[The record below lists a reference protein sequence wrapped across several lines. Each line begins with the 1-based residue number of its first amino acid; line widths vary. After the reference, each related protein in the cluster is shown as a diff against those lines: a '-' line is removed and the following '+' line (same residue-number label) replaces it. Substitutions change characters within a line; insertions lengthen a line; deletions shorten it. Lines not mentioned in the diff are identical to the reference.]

1 MLVGTKRA
9 AHHGHSTAP
18 PTTFPATI
26 VERSDSSDNGISK
39 RTAWL
44 TLSVVCLSSVLMG
57 LQTSALNVALPK
69 VVSDLDASPVEANWI
84 LLSSML
90 TMTSLVIVFGRL
102 ADMFGRKSMYMGGLA
117 LFSIASLFAGF
128 SADVWVLITWR
139 TVQAV
144 GGAMLITNSAAILT
158 DVFPRRSLGPGMG
171 IYAASFAVAQ
181 LVGPSLG
188 GLITTSIGWSW
199 VFWINAPIGLLCLI
213 WGMMVMPHLPHHG
226 RGQRIDFL
234 GNVLL
239 LIMLSSLLVALTQL
253 SELGW
258 SNPVV
263 VAGFALF
270 VLVLPSFV
278 LFELRQPSPVL
289 DVRMFRRLSFSAPMG
304 ATFLNAVSHIA
315 VVVLMSLYLQ
325 TVLGRSAAEAGVQ
338 LLPLAI
344 AAVVASTSSG
354 FLMRWVNPRYLA
366 ASGSGFAAAGLGVL
380 ILAIH
385 TNGTYLFLSCGL
397 VLIGYGAGT
406 FLPSNTVA
414 LIQNLSS
421 DRVGLVN
428 SVRLMIQSTGAVIS
442 TSVALTI
449 LTTSLPR
456 ADRQLAF
463 VGDLTDAPAGTRGA
477 LIDGYIVALTCMA
490 VLATLAAVC
499 SMVGGRAERRSSV
512 PAVCRTPESL

>member
-1 MLVGTKRA
+1 MPVVTNRPSG
-9 AHHGHSTAP
+9 HGRSDAP
-18 PTTFPATI
+18 RIAIPATI
-26 VERSDSSDNGISK
+26 VERSDSSGNSISK

-57 LQTSALNVALPK
+57 LQTSSLNVALPK
-69 VVSDLDASPVEANWI
+69 VVFDLDASPVEANWI

-128 SADVWVLITWR
+128 SAEVWVLITWR
-139 TVQAV
+139 IVQAI

-199 VFWINAPIGLLCLI
+199 IFWINAPIGLLCLI
-213 WGMMVMPHLPHHG
+213 WGMMVMPHLPRHG
-226 RGQRIDFL
+226 HGQRIDFF

-258 SNPVV
+258 LNPVV
-263 VAGFALF
+263 LAGFVLF
-270 VLVLPSFV
+270 MLILPSFV
-278 LFELRQPSPVL
+278 LLELHHPSPVL

-304 ATFLNAVSHIA
+304 ATFLNAVAHAA

-325 TVLGRSAAEAGVQ
+325 TVQGRSAAQTGVQ
-338 LLPLAI
+338 LLPLAV
-344 AAVVASTSSG
+344 AAVFGSTSSG
-354 FLMRWVNPRYLA
+354 FLMRWVNPRSLA
-366 ASGSGFAAAGLGVL
+366 ATGSGFTAIGLGVL
-380 ILAIH
+380 IIAIH

-414 LIQNLSS
+414 LIQNLGP

-463 VGDLTDAPAGTRGA
+463 VSDLADAPVGTRSA
-477 LIDGYIVALTCMA
+477 LVVGYVVALTCMA
-490 VLATLAAVC
+490 VLATLAVVC
-499 SMVGGRAERRSSV
+499 SMVGGRADRRSSV